1 MDIVTQNNKAKV
13 TINCASWADMN
24 LLKQEAFKCIDVRNF
39 NFDFSN
45 TAGFINFCMEILIK
59 AETSDSFNN
68 ALFRCLK
75 NCLWDG
81 YVSITEQ
88 LLQDKPEIIEDYYE
102 IASNCIEVNLR
113 PFFKSLRTEFLRRFQ
128 MMTSKNPKQE

>member
-24 LLKQEAFKCIDVRNF
+24 LLKQEAYKCIDVHNMPDF
-39 NFDFSN
+39 NSMDNASFLTFW
-45 TAGFINFCMEILIK
+45 AELLIK
-59 AETSDSFNN
+59 AETSDTFNN

-113 PFFKSLRTEFLRRFQ
+113 PFLKSLRTEFLRRLQ
-128 MMTSKNPKQE
+128 TQNGNNQE

>member
-1 MDIVTQNNKAKV
+1 MQIITQNNKAKV

-24 LLKQEAFKCIDVRNF
+24 LLKQEAFKCIDVRDF
-39 NFDFSN
+39 KFDFSD
-45 TAGFINFCMEILIK
+45 TAEFINFCMEILIK
-59 AETSDSFNN
+59 AETSESFNY

-75 NCLWDG
+75 NCLWDD
-81 YVSITEQ
+81 YISITEQ

-113 PFFKSLRTEFLRRFQ
+113 PFFKSLVTEFSRRFQ
-128 MMTSKNPKQE
+128 AQTQNNQK